1 MGGNRRSGKNKNVKI
16 FAYLPSK
23 VPYIFQIKDEFK
35 CDNQLFLSFLGPP

>member
-23 VPYIFQIKDEFK
+23 VPYIFQIKDMNLNVIISYFYP
-35 CDNQLFLSFLGPP
+35 F